1 MADRRRIRIAW
12 RDALLGASWL
22 LLACPIAIGQTTTDT
37 AGRVPMSAGIYAG
50 LHAQPPDDARFRNN
64 QRAIGGWFDRGSGK
78 WQLEVDFTVGAVARA
93 EVQSGGLNPDGTWQT
108 MLYAKRLMHASV
120 MGIRRFDHGRRVSA
134 FLGIGGG
141 ILRFTQWFEP
151 IDGTELPP
159 HFRTQHQEDWGIDVA
174 TAAGIDLLL
183 GRHVVARVAVGM
195 DIPVPYLIGL
205 KRVLVGM
212 GYRF

>member
-1 MADRRRIRIAW
+1 MADRQRIRIAW

-22 LLACPIAIGQTTTDT
+22 LLACPIAIGQTTTDS
-37 AGRVPMSAGIYAG
+37 AGRVPMSAGVYAG
-50 LHAQPPDDARFRNN
+50 LHAEPPDDARFRNN
-64 QRAIGGWFDRGSGK
+64 HRAIGGWFDRGRGK
-78 WQLEVDFTVGAVARA
+78 WQLEVDLTVGAVARA
-93 EVQSGGLNPDGTWQT
+93 EVQSGTIF
-108 MLYAKRLMHASV
+108 YAKQLMHASV

-141 ILRFTQWFEP
+141 VLRFTQWFEP

-159 HFRTQHQEDWGIDVA
+159 HDRTWHEEDWTIDVA

-183 GRHVVARVAVGM
+183 GRHLVARVAVGM

-205 KRVLVGM
+205 KRALVGM